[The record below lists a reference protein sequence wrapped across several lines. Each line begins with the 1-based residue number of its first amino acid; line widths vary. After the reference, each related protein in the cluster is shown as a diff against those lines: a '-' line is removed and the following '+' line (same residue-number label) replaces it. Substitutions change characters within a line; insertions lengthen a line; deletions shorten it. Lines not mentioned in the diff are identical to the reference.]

1 MLPYV
6 SGKCRLTSGYGYRTH
21 PVTGARNSFH
31 GGIDL
36 VGITTSSGA
45 NKLVRAVHAGAV
57 VRSRMVTN
65 KSDAT
70 WQWGNYIAI
79 TGNDGVTIYYCHLD
93 QRIVFAGQVVKAGDV
108 IGFEG
113 STGQV
118 TGQHLHF
125 EVRKGATQINAA
137 DYLGIANVAGTYEDA
152 VTPTPSTPQQTLD
165 IEPGDTVTI
174 INTTKSGAKT
184 LGKQYNGRQWT
195 VYYSRYTVKSING
208 DDVLLYY
215 GNIPVAHVN
224 KTDVK
229 KV

>member
-1 MLPYV
+1 MLPYQ

-45 NKLVRAVHAGAV
+45 NKLVRAVHAGTV

-125 EVRKGATQINAA
+125 ECRRGATQINAA

-152 VTPTPSTPQQTLD
+152 APAQEVAAPITN
-165 IEPGDTVTI
+165 IGAGDKAKI
-174 INTTKSGAKT
+174 KLGAKYKN
-184 LGKQYNGRQWT
+184 GKT
-195 VYYSRYTVKSING
+195 VPPDYTGIPYTVSSIQG
-208 DDVLLYY
+208 EYALIKELYSWVP
-215 GNIPVAHVN
+215 IADLVRV
-224 KTDVK
+224 
-229 KV
+229 